1 MERLAELLARQGAG
15 ATGPRELPLD
25 GLLMPK
31 AARADLVELMERA
44 GPFGASA
51 PPPRFALSDM
61 AVTMQRI
68 VGTGHLKL
76 ALTDGMGGRL
86 DAIAFGAA
94 EGPLRRL
101 TPGAGRFHVAGR
113 LEVNTWQGRRSVQLL
128 LEDAAPARPR

>member
-1 MERLAELLARQGAG
+1 
-15 ATGPRELPLD
+15 
-25 GLLMPK
+25 
-31 AARADLVELMERA
+31 
-44 GPFGASA
+44 
-51 PPPRFALSDM
+51 
-61 AVTMQRI
+61 MQKV

-101 TPGAGRFHVAGR
+101 APGAGRFHVAGR

-128 LEDAAPARPR
+128 LEDAAPAHRR